1 MIADEE
7 SVAPLRRAVAAAHE
21 IGQAI
26 EDLSL
31 EEIALRIEALR
42 AEIERLERARQSK
55 EATRAGAEAL
65 FKF

>member
-1 MIADEE
+1 MIMDEE
-7 SVAPLRRAVAAAHE
+7 SVAPVRRPTTQTHE
-21 IGQAI
+21 IGQSL

-31 EEIALRIEALR
+31 EEIARRIDMLR
-42 AEIERLERARQSK
+42 AEIERLQQARQSK

>member
-1 MIADEE
+1 MIVDEE
-7 SVAPLRRAVAAAHE
+7 GLALARRTAAQAHE

-31 EEIALRIEALR
+31 EEIALRIDILR
-42 AEIERLERARQSK
+42 AEIERLEQARQSK
-55 EATRAGAEAL
+55 EASRAGAEAL